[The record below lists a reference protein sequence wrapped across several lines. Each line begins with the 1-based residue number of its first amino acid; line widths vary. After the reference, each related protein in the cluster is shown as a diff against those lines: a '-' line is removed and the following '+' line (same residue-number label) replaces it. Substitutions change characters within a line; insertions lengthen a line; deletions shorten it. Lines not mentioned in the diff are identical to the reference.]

1 MMKCAL
7 EFIKREK
14 DPVED
19 SLKEIMWEY

>member
-19 SLKEIMWEY
+19 SLKEVMWDF